1 MTVSLPPETLE
12 VLRTLCDDAPLA
24 IFDLETTGPD
34 RLTDRIVEVAAVKVS
49 PDGTVGVFETRVNPG
64 VKIPREAT
72 AVHGISDA
80 DVADAPPFSVVAPD
94 LVAFLEGC
102 DLAGYNLRGFDIPLL
117 AREFERVKVP
127 FSFDGRRVVDAQV
140 IYFRKEP
147 RDLGA
152 AVRTFVG
159 REHTGA
165 HSALAD
171 TIAAAEVLAGQL
183 TRYADLPREMEA
195 LAAFTAPVEGRWVD
209 PDKRFVWRD
218 GAAVFNFGAKR
229 GQTLADVASKN
240 PEYLDWMLD
249 ADFPEEAKR
258 IVREAREGRFPSRK

>member
-1 MTVSLPPETLE
+1 MTRLLPPETLE
-12 VLRTLCDDAPLA
+12 ALRSLCDGAPLVV
-24 IFDLETTGPD
+24 FDLETTGPD
-34 RLTDRIVEVAAVKVS
+34 RITDRIVEVAAVKVS
-49 PDGTVGVFETRVNPG
+49 PEGELSVFETRVNPG

-72 AVHGISDA
+72 AVHGITDA
-80 DVADAPPFSVVAPD
+80 DVADAPPIADVAPR
-94 LVAFLEGC
+94 LAAFLEGC
-102 DLAGYNLRGFDIPLL
+102 DLVGYNLRGFDIPLL
-117 AREFERVKVP
+117 ARELERAKVP
-127 FSFDGRRVVDAQV
+127 FSFDGRRIVDAQV

-147 RDLGA
+147 RDLTA

-159 REHTGA
+159 REHAGA

-183 TRYADLPREMEA
+183 RRYPDLPREIDA
-195 LAAFTAPVEGRWVD
+195 LAAFTAPVESRWVD

-229 GQTLADVASKN
+229 GQPLADVAAKS
-240 PEYLDWMLD
+240 PEYLDWMLE

-258 IVREAREGRFPSRK
+258 IVREAREGRFPARR

>member
-1 MTVSLPPETLE
+1 M
-12 VLRTLCDDAPLA
+12 
-24 IFDLETTGPD
+24 
-34 RLTDRIVEVAAVKVS
+34 KVS
-49 PDGTVGVFETRVNPG
+49 PDGSVAVFETRVNPG

-72 AVHGISDA
+72 AVHGITDA
-80 DVADAPPFSVVAPD
+80 DVADAPAFAAVAPD
-94 LVAFLEGC
+94 LAAFLEGC

-127 FSFDGRRVVDAQV
+127 FSFEGRRVVDAQV

-147 RDLGA
+147 RDLAA

-171 TIAAAEVLAGQL
+171 AIASAEVLAGQL
-183 TRYADLPREMEA
+183 RRYADLPRGIEA

-209 PDKRFVWRD
+209 ADKRFVWRD

-229 GQTLADVASKN
+229 GQTLADVAAKN

-258 IVREAREGRFPSRK
+258 IVREAREGRFPVRK

>member
-1 MTVSLPPETLE
+1 VTELLPPAALETL
-12 VLRTLCDDAPLA
+12 RSLCDRVPLVV
-24 IFDLETTGPD
+24 FDLETTGPD
-34 RLTDRIVEVAAVKVS
+34 RLTDRIVEIAALKVS
-49 PDGTVGVFETRVNPG
+49 PDGSVAVYETRVNPG

-72 AVHGISDA
+72 AVHGITDA
-80 DVADAPPFSVVAPD
+80 DVADAPTFAEVAPR
-94 LVAFLEGC
+94 LAAFLEGC
-102 DLAGYNLRGFDIPLL
+102 DLAGYSLRGFDVPLL
-117 AREFERVKVP
+117 ARELERVKCP
-127 FSFDGRRVVDAQV
+127 FTFDGRRVVDAQV

-147 RDLGA
+147 RDLSA

-159 REHTGA
+159 REHAGA

-171 TIAAAEVLAGQL
+171 SIAAAEVLAGQL
-183 TRYADLPREMEA
+183 TRYDDLPRDIEA

-209 PDKRFVWRD
+209 ADKRFVWRD

-229 GQTLADVASKN
+229 GQPLEAVAAKS

-258 IVREAREGRFPSRK
+258 IVREAREGRFPARK

>member
-1 MTVSLPPETLE
+1 MTELLPPAALE
-12 VLRTLCDDAPLA
+12 ALRSLCDRAPLVV
-24 IFDLETTGPD
+24 FDLETTGPD
-34 RLTDRIVEVAAVKVS
+34 RLTDRIVEVAALKVS
-49 PDGTVGVFETRVNPG
+49 PDGSVATFETRVNPG

-72 AVHGISDA
+72 AVHGITDA
-80 DVADAPPFSVVAPD
+80 DVAECPSFAEVAPR
-94 LVAFLEGC
+94 LAAFLEGC

-117 AREFERVKVP
+117 LRELERVKAP
-127 FSFDGRRVVDAQV
+127 FSVEGRRVVDAQV

-159 REHTGA
+159 REHIGA

-171 TIAAAEVLAGQL
+171 TVAAAEVLAGQL
-183 TRYADLPREMEA
+183 RRYDDLPRDIDA
-195 LAAFTAPVEGRWVD
+195 LAAFTAPVESRWVD

-218 GAAVFNFGAKR
+218 GEAVFNFGAKR
-229 GQTLADVASKN
+229 GQPLADVATKN
-240 PEYLDWMLD
+240 PDYLEWMLE

-258 IVREAREGRFPSRK
+258 IVREAREGRFPARK

>member
-12 VLRTLCDDAPLA
+12 ILRALCGGAP
-24 IFDLETTGPD
+24 IVVFDLETTGPD
-34 RLTDRIVEVAAVKVS
+34 RLTDRIVEVAALKVS
-49 PDGTVGVFETRVNPG
+49 PDGSVAVFESRVNPG

-72 AVHGISDA
+72 AVHGITDE
-80 DVADAPPFSVVAPD
+80 DVADAPSFAEVAPF
-94 LVAFLEGC
+94 LSAFLEGC

-117 AREFERVKVP
+117 GREFERVKVA

-147 RDLGA
+147 RDLTA

-159 REHTGA
+159 REHEGA

-171 TIAAAEVLAGQL
+171 SIAAAEVLAGQL
-183 TRYADLPREMEA
+183 RRYADLPREIDA

-209 PDKRFVWRD
+209 ADKRFVWRD

-229 GQTLADVASKN
+229 GQPLSVVAVKN

-258 IVREAREGRFPSRK
+258 IVREAREGRFPARK

>member
-1 MTVSLPPETLE
+1 MTELLPPGAVEA
-12 VLRTLCDDAPLA
+12 LRNLCRDTPLVV
-24 IFDLETTGPD
+24 FDLETTGPD
-34 RLTDRIVEVAAVKVS
+34 RLTDRIVEVAALKVS
-49 PDGTVGVFETRVNPG
+49 PDGSLATFESRVNPG
-64 VKIPREAT
+64 VKIPAEAT
-72 AVHGISDA
+72 AVHGITDA
-80 DVADAPPFSVVAPD
+80 DVASAPPFAEVAPR
-94 LVAFLEGC
+94 LAAFLEGC

-117 AREFERVKVP
+117 GRELERVKVP
-127 FSFDGRRVVDAQV
+127 FSLDGRRVVDAQV

-147 RDLGA
+147 RDLSA

-171 TIAAAEVLAGQL
+171 TVAAAEVLAGQL
-183 TRYADLPREMEA
+183 ARYDDLPRDIEA

-209 PDKRFVWRD
+209 ADKRFVWRD
-218 GAAVFNFGAKR
+218 GEAVFNFGGKR
-229 GQTLADVASKN
+229 GQSLADVAAKN
-240 PEYLDWMLD
+240 PDYLDWMLD

>member
-1 MTVSLPPETLE
+1 MSEILPPEARE
-12 VLRTLCDDAPLA
+12 ALRSLCGGAPLVV
-24 IFDLETTGPD
+24 FDLETTGPD
-34 RLTDRIVEVAAVKVS
+34 RLSDRIVEIAAVRVS
-49 PDGTVGVFETRVNPG
+49 PDGEVSVFESRVNPG

-72 AVHGISDA
+72 AVHGITDA
-80 DVADAPPFSVVAPD
+80 DVADAPSFADLAPRFA
-94 LVAFLEGC
+94 AFLEGC
-102 DLAGYNLRGFDIPLL
+102 DLAGYNLRGFDVPLL
-117 AREFERVKVP
+117 ARELERAKVP
-127 FSFDGRRVVDAQV
+127 FSFDGRRIVDAQV

-147 RDLGA
+147 RDLAA

-159 REHTGA
+159 REHAGA

-183 TRYADLPREMEA
+183 ARYDDLPRDVEA

-209 PDKRFVWRD
+209 ADKRFVWRD

-229 GQTLADVASKN
+229 GQPLAAVAAKS
-240 PEYLDWMLD
+240 PEYLEWMLE

-258 IVREAREGRFPSRK
+258 IVREAREGRFPVRK

>member
-1 MTVSLPPETLE
+1 MTASLPPEALE
-12 VLRTLCDDAPLA
+12 VLRALCGGAP
-24 IFDLETTGPD
+24 IVVFDLETTGPD
-34 RLTDRIVEVAAVKVS
+34 RLTDRIVEVAALKVS
-49 PDGTVGVFETRVNPG
+49 PDGSVAVFESRVNPG

-72 AVHGISDA
+72 AVHGITDA
-80 DVADAPPFSVVAPD
+80 DVADAPAFAAVAPG
-94 LVAFLEGC
+94 LAAFLEGC

-117 AREFERVKVP
+117 GREFERVKVP

-147 RDLGA
+147 RDLSA

-159 REHTGA
+159 REHEGA

-183 TRYADLPREMEA
+183 RRYADLPREIDA

-209 PDKRFVWRD
+209 ADKRFVWRD

-229 GQTLADVASKN
+229 GQGLAEVAVKN

>member
-1 MTVSLPPETLE
+1 MTEILPPEALETL
-12 VLRTLCDDAPLA
+12 RSLCGGAPLA
-24 IFDLETTGPD
+24 VFDLETTGPD
-34 RLTDRIVEVAAVKVS
+34 RLTDRIVEIAVLRVS
-49 PDGTVGVFETRVNPG
+49 PDGSLATFETRVNPG

-72 AVHGISDA
+72 AVHGITDA
-80 DVADAPPFSVVAPD
+80 DVAGAPPFADVAPR
-94 LVAFLEGC
+94 LTAFLEGC

-117 AREFERVKVP
+117 ARELERVKVA
-127 FSFDGRRVVDAQV
+127 FSFDGRRVIDAQV

-147 RDLGA
+147 RDLSA

-159 REHTGA
+159 REHDGA

-183 TRYADLPREMEA
+183 KRYADLPRGIDA

-209 PDKRFVWRD
+209 ADKRFVWRD
-218 GAAVFNFGAKR
+218 GSAVFNFGAKR
-229 GQTLADVASKN
+229 GQTLEAVAGKS
-240 PEYLDWMLD
+240 PEYLDWMLE

-258 IVREAREGRFPSRK
+258 IVREAREGRFPARK